1 MNQNAKKSP
10 IMKRKKWWKNIPT
23 EKLVRKVIIK
33 MEEKMGCGFIID
45 WMVMRISELLTRKEK
60 E

>member
-1 MNQNAKKSP
+1 MNQNAKISP

-45 WMVMRISELLTRKEK
+45 WMVMRTSGLLTRKEK